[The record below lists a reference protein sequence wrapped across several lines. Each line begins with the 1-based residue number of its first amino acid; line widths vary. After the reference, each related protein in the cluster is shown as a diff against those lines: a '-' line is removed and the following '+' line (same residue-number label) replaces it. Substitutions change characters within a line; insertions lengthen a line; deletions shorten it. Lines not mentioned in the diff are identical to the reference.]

1 MKKIL
6 FFFCALSLNAMIFAQ
21 QKINTEKS
29 EISFSVTNLGANIV
43 EGTLEG
49 LEGNVTFDPYDV
61 EAASFDIRLETE
73 TIHTGNGL
81 RDKHL
86 KNKKQY
92 FYSKIFPTIEFKSS
106 KVIESDDGRS
116 YKVLGELT
124 IKETTKEIEI
134 PFKFVEKE
142 NGVQLTGS
150 IELSRLD
157 YGIGGEGT
165 NLIGE
170 EVAVK
175 IVCFIE

>member
-6 FFFCALSLNAMIFAQ
+6 FFFLAFACSTAIFAQ

-43 EGTLEG
+43 EGTMEG
-49 LEGNVTFDPYDV
+49 LEGDVTFDPYDV
-61 EAASFDIRLETE
+61 EAASFDIRLEAE
-73 TIHTGNGL
+73 TISTGNGL

-86 KNKKQY
+86 RNKKQY
-92 FYSKIFPTIEFKSS
+92 LYTKIFPVVEFKSS
-106 KVIESDDGRS
+106 KVVESDDGRS
-116 YKVLGELT
+116 YKVIGELT

-134 PFKFVEKE
+134 PFKFGEKE
-142 NGVQLTGS
+142 GGVQLTGS

-157 YGIGGEGT
+157 YGVGGEGT